1 MNKIRVIRFPLIHIF
16 YFQSDLRS
24 LDNWT
29 AHQISTAGLVH
40 SDDPL
45 VEQINIIKGYIKQ
58 ARQDMNFDV
67 VETLEMNLR
76 ELQKEFYERQ
86 RSLSVTNNV
95 NETQDTK

>member
-1 MNKIRVIRFPLIHIF
+1 M
-16 YFQSDLRS
+16 
-24 LDNWT
+24 DNWT
-29 AHQISTAGLVH
+29 AHQISAAGVVR

-67 VETLEMNLR
+67 VETLEINLR

-86 RSLSVTNNV
+86 RSLSVEHNTLVTREKENHALS
-95 NETQDTK
+95 QD

>member
-1 MNKIRVIRFPLIHIF
+1 M
-16 YFQSDLRS
+16 RS

-29 AHQISTAGLVH
+29 AHPIRTAGIVH
-40 SDDPL
+40 TDDPL

-67 VETLEMNLR
+67 VETLELNLR

-86 RSLSVTNNV
+86 RSISLNNATQ
-95 NETQDTK
+95 NATKETE